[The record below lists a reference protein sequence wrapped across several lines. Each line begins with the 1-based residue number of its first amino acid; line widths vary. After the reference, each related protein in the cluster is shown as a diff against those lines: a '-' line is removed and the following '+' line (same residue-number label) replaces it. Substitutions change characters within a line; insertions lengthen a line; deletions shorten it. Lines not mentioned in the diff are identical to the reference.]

1 MTWDENNDDLVV
13 ANRDYAFPP
22 LHAEDD
28 DGTRATEFQIVVPYH
43 VNPQRWGQLIDS
55 LHAWADRQGLTDYI
69 DPNQIEVSTLL
80 VDKEESHGE
89 EE

>member
-1 MTWDENNDDLVV
+1 MTLGPDELEGVA

-28 DGTRATEFQIVVPYH
+28 DGTRATEFRIVVPYH